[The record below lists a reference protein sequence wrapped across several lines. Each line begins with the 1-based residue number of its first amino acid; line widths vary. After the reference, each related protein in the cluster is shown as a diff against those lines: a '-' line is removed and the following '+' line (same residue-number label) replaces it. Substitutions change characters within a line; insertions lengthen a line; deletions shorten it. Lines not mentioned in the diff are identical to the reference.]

1 MDLSEIKSR
10 LNALQ
15 QAKSSKGGGEKKNIF
30 FKPAIGKQVIR
41 VVPNKYNK
49 KNPFTEILIHYG
61 IGNKTMISP
70 QNWGEKDP
78 IVEFTKELRKT
89 GDKENW
95 RLAKK
100 LEPKTRIFVP
110 VIVRG
115 QETEGVKLW
124 NFGKE
129 TYMDFLNLADNED
142 IGDFTDVAEGRDITL
157 TTVGPEVTGTAYNK
171 TTIMPRTKQTSLVDD
186 KVLIKKLLEDQP
198 NPIETFK
205 KYSYDEMKQALQDWL
220 NPEDAEEETEVEETT
235 ITSDDL
241 PWEKTPET
249 HTTSTKKNYELKTS
263 SKKSNKAD
271 KFDELFKEEE
281 DNDDDDDN

>member
-1 MDLSEIKSR
+1 MDLSEIKGR

-15 QAKSSKGGGEKKNIF
+15 QSKSSKGGGEKKNVF
-30 FKPAIGKQVIR
+30 FKPTIGKQVVR

-49 KNPFTEILIHYG
+49 KNPFTEVLIHYG

-78 IVEFTKELRKT
+78 IAEFVKELRKT
-89 GDKENW
+89 SDKENW

-100 LEPKTRIFVP
+100 LEPKMRVFVP

-115 QETEGVKLW
+115 QESEGVKLW

-142 IGDFTDVAEGRDITL
+142 IGDFTDIAEGRDITL

-171 TTIMPRTKQTSLVDD
+171 TTIMPRTKQTVLVDD
-186 KVLIKKLLEDQP
+186 KVLIKKLLEEQP
-198 NPIETFK
+198 NPIDTFK

-220 NPEDAEEETEVEETT
+220 NPEDETEEAEAEEESTP
-235 ITSDDL
+235 SDL
-241 PWEKTPET
+241 PWEKTPAAPA
-249 HTTSTKKNYELKTS
+249 KKNYELKTPA
-263 SKKSNKAD
+263 KKSSKAD
-271 KFDELFKEEE
+271 KFDKLFEEE
-281 DNDDDDDN
+281 EVDSADDDENDD